1 MLTESKFWAVT
12 VKEEAK
18 STITIIKFLIT
29 VLLVIALKLRFF
41 INLVLAMKRNAA
53 AILLLTVF
61 ISLQFGKVASYIYC
75 KWQAEIIQNNPDC
88 GCDDHLTAMFDHN
101 DDSPKNDLSKNT
113 VNEKLN
119 EFTPK
124 SLIEVQQIV
133 FLSSGCFTEYNAEL
147 SESFIDSPFH
157 PPIA

>member
-1 MLTESKFWAVT
+1 
-12 VKEEAK
+12 
-18 STITIIKFLIT
+18 
-29 VLLVIALKLRFF
+29 
-41 INLVLAMKRNAA
+41 MKRNIS

-61 ISLQFGKVASYIYC
+61 LSLQFGKVASYIYC
-75 KWQAEIIQNNPDC
+75 KWQAEIIQNNTDC
-88 GCDDHLTAMFDHN
+88 GCDDHLAAMFDH
-101 DDSPKNDLSKNT
+101 DDDAPKNDLSKNT

-133 FLSSGCFTEYNAEL
+133 LSSSNCFTEYNSEL
-147 SESFIDSPFH
+147 SESFLDSPFH

>member
-1 MLTESKFWAVT
+1 
-12 VKEEAK
+12 
-18 STITIIKFLIT
+18 
-29 VLLVIALKLRFF
+29 
-41 INLVLAMKRNAA
+41 MKRNIS

-61 ISLQFGKVASYIYC
+61 LSLQFGKVASYIYC
-75 KWQAEIIQNNPDC
+75 KWQAEIIQSKTDC
-88 GCDDHLTAMFDHN
+88 GCDDHLTAMFDH
-101 DDSPKNDLSKNT
+101 DDDAPKNDLSKNT

-133 FLSSGCFTEYNAEL
+133 LSSSNCFTEYNAEL

>member
-1 MLTESKFWAVT
+1 
-12 VKEEAK
+12 
-18 STITIIKFLIT
+18 
-29 VLLVIALKLRFF
+29 
-41 INLVLAMKRNAA
+41 MKRTIS

-61 ISLQFGKVASYIYC
+61 ISLQFGKVASYLYC
-75 KWQAEIIQNNPDC
+75 KWQAEVIQNNPAC
-88 GCDDHLTAMFDHN
+88 GCDDHLISMFDSKDNSSNN
-101 DDSPKNDLSKNT
+101 DFSKNT

-124 SLIEVQQIV
+124 SLIEIQQII
-133 FLSSGCFTEYNAEL
+133 LSFSNCFTEYDAEL

>member
-1 MLTESKFWAVT
+1 MKR
-12 VKEEAK
+12 
-18 STITIIKFLIT
+18 TISAI
-29 VLLVIALKLRFF
+29 LLVI
-41 INLVLAMKRNAA
+41 
-53 AILLLTVF
+53 VF

-75 KWQAEIIQNNPDC
+75 KWQAEVIQNYAAC
-88 GCDDHLTAMFDHN
+88 GCDDHLISMFDSN
-101 DDSPKNDLSKNT
+101 DDSSNMDLSKNT

-124 SLIEVQQIV
+124 PLIEVQQIV
-133 FLSSGCFTEYNAEL
+133 LSSSNCFTEYNAEL

>member
-1 MLTESKFWAVT
+1 
-12 VKEEAK
+12 
-18 STITIIKFLIT
+18 
-29 VLLVIALKLRFF
+29 
-41 INLVLAMKRNAA
+41 MKRTIS
-53 AILLLTVF
+53 AILLLSVF

-75 KWQAEIIQNNPDC
+75 KWQAEVIQNNPAC
-88 GCDDHLTAMFDHN
+88 GCDDHLAFMFDGK
-101 DDSPKNDLSKNT
+101 DDSSNNDLSKNT

-124 SLIEVQQIV
+124 SLIEVQQII
-133 FLSSGCFTEYNAEL
+133 LSSSKCFTEYNAEL